1 MITHFKEEIKNDF
14 GTAWEKSSTRKF
26 KIKLKKAKNKDYVSS
41 ELDESVLN
49 FDDKISDRKDSD
61 EKETEAQNEDMVAE
75 IAKGKG
81 KSTPKKT

>member
-1 MITHFKEEIKNDF
+1 MITHFKEEIKNVF
-14 GTAWEKSSTRKF
+14 GTVWEKSSTRKL
-26 KIKLKKAKNKDYVSS
+26 KSKLKKAKNKDYVIP

>member
-1 MITHFKEEIKNDF
+1 MITHFKEEIKNVF
-14 GTAWEKSSTRKF
+14 GTVWEKSSTRKL
-26 KIKLKKAKNKDYVSS
+26 KSKLKKAKNKDYISS

>member
-1 MITHFKEEIKNDF
+1 MITHFKEEIKNVF
-14 GTAWEKSSTRKF
+14 GTVWKKSSTRKL
-26 KIKLKKAKNKDYVSS
+26 KSKLKKAKNKDYVIP